1 MKNLILSTIL
11 LIIIL
16 VSFFG
21 CGSST
26 VNLSKTDSGEIPI
39 WFLTPPNDPNNDT
52 LFSAKTA
59 TSRDMQ
65 IAIDKATTDAR
76 TEISRQIEVNV
87 QGLQKKFDEEVGLGE
102 DSQLL
107 SQFTQASKTVVSQSL
122 IGSKVKDNKIIKD
135 GNTWRSYVLVEYPLG
150 AAKKL
155 LLDKIKENEQLYT
168 RFRASETFKE
178 LENEVQRIK

>member
-1 MKNLILSTIL
+1 MKNLILSTVL
-11 LIIIL
+11 LVIIL
-16 VSFFG
+16 GSFFG

-26 VNLSKTDSGEIPI
+26 TNLSKTDSGEIPI
-39 WFLTPPNDPNNDT
+39 WFLNPPNDPKGDT

-107 SQFTQASKTVVSQSL
+107 SQFTQASKIVVSQSL
-122 IGSKVKDNKIIKD
+122 IGSKVKDNIIIKD
-135 GNTWRSYVLVEYPLG
+135 GNTWRSYILVEYPLG
-150 AAKKL
+150 VAKKL
-155 LLDKIKENEQLYT
+155 LLDKIKANEQLYT

-178 LENEVQRIK
+178 LENEVEK